1 MFRKRTGKLRCR
13 EFIIREFLETHLLKI
28 IKAVIELSRMRQSRQ
43 KRGAG
48 PRDDFIDGFL
58 RGRGSG
64 PFETGSKLVDVVA
77 EGVAS
82 SVLAPIMVPEWSF
95 ESFVVNANRLVIILR
110 A

>member
-1 MFRKRTGKLRCR
+1 
-13 EFIIREFLETHLLKI
+13 
-28 IKAVIELSRMRQSRQ
+28 MRQSRQ

-82 SVLAPIMVPEWSF
+82 SVLGPIMVPEWSF
-95 ESFVVNANRLVIILR
+95 ESFVVNANRLEIILR